1 MEIQT
6 SFVKT
11 FNGGCGVIELHDIDN
26 DFIAKDS
33 LKKDLV
39 DWCKADRKEWLKN
52 DLKSVYNVLY
62 IPTRIARFNELSEE
76 EKKKPFGIHMDTIK
90 NNCIIWQAV
99 ARVKMYGT
107 KENFIAQHG
116 EHVFNRFFR
125 HDKGTVLD
133 TRWEVIE
140 DLIKNGFE

>member
-11 FNGGCGVIELHDIDN
+11 FNGGCGVTELYDIDN

-33 LKKDLV
+33 LKKDLI

-52 DLKSVYNVLY
+52 DLNTIYNVLY
-62 IPTRIARFNELSEE
+62 IPTRIARFNELSDED
-76 EKKKPFGIHMDTIK
+76 KKKPFGIHMDTIK
-90 NNCIIWQAV
+90 NNCIIRQAV

-116 EHVFNRFFR
+116 EYVFDRFFR

>member
-1 MEIQT
+1 MEIQF
-6 SFVKT
+6 SIFKT
-11 FNGGCGVIELHDIDN
+11 FNGGCGVIEMNDLDF

-33 LKKDLV
+33 LKKDII
-39 DWCKADRKEWLKN
+39 DWCKADRKEWLRN
-52 DLKSVYNVLY
+52 DLNTIYNVLY
-62 IPTRIARFNELSEE
+62 IPTRTAMFNKLSDED
-76 EKKKPFGIHMDTIK
+76 KKKPFGIQMDTIK
-90 NNCIIWQAV
+90 NNCIIRQAV
-99 ARVKMYGT
+99 ARVKMCGT

-125 HDKGTVLD
+125 HDKGTTLD

>member
-11 FNGGCGVIELHDIDN
+11 FNGGCGVIEMHDLDF
-26 DFIAKDS
+26 DFIANDS
-33 LKKDLV
+33 LKKDLI

-52 DLKSVYNVLY
+52 DLNTIYNVLY
-62 IPTRIARFNELSEE
+62 IPTRVARFNELSDE

-90 NNCIIWQAV
+90 NNCITRQAV

-107 KENFIAQHG
+107 KENFIDQHG

-133 TRWEVIE
+133 TRWELIE